1 VPRRR
6 QCRRDGRR
14 AITLALNVSI
24 QFDTVAARHAVP
36 LQFTMTDDSL
46 EILWRGADP
55 AKFTAL
61 QAALR
66 DEGIQF
72 WHAQVYDPAGGFL
85 SSRPYY
91 LEAVPGF
98 EIRVHAGDL
107 PRANDALE
115 WVEGKEDVP
124 TAPGDPSKFDHS
136 RSAPKQSLPYDWDS
150 NEATSEAWAGEDE
163 PMAEY
168 LASALRENGI
178 PSRIPDEPGHRVQLC
193 VRPEDLP
200 RARDIV
206 REITEG
212 ASTA

>member
-1 VPRRR
+1 
-6 QCRRDGRR
+6 
-14 AITLALNVSI
+14 
-24 QFDTVAARHAVP
+24 
-36 LQFTMTDDSL
+36 MTDDSL

-66 DEGIQF
+66 DDGIQF
-72 WHAQVYDPAGGFL
+72 WHTQVYDPAGGFL

-98 EIRVHAGDL
+98 EIRVHAADL
-107 PRANDALE
+107 QRANDALE
-115 WVEGKEDVP
+115 WVESKED
-124 TAPGDPSKFDHS
+124 APAVSGDQSKFDHN
-136 RSAPKQSLPYDWDS
+136 RFAPNQTLPYDWDS

-178 PSRIPDEPGHRVQLC
+178 PSRIPDEPGHPVRVC
-193 VRPEDLP
+193 VRPEDLT
-200 RARDIV
+200 RAREIV

-212 ASTA
+212 APSA

>member
-1 VPRRR
+1 
-6 QCRRDGRR
+6 
-14 AITLALNVSI
+14 
-24 QFDTVAARHAVP
+24 
-36 LQFTMTDDSL
+36 MTDDSL

-66 DEGIQF
+66 DDGIQF
-72 WHAQVYDPAGGFL
+72 WHTQVYDPAGGFL

-98 EIRVHAGDL
+98 EIRVHAADL
-107 PRANDALE
+107 QRANDALE
-115 WVEGKEDVP
+115 WVESKEDVP
-124 TAPGDPSKFDHS
+124 SVPGDQSKFDYH
-136 RSAPKQSLPYDWDS
+136 RLAPNQPLPYDWDS

-163 PMAEY
+163 TMAEY

-178 PSRIPDEPGHRVQLC
+178 PSRIPDEPGHRVRLC
-193 VRPEDLP
+193 VRPEDLT

-212 ASTA
+212 APPA

>member
-1 VPRRR
+1 M
-6 QCRRDGRR
+6 
-14 AITLALNVSI
+14 AN
-24 QFDTVAARHAVP
+24 
-36 LQFTMTDDSL
+36 DSL

-66 DEGIQF
+66 DEEIQF
-72 WHAQVYDPAGGFL
+72 WHTQVYDPAGGFL

-98 EIRVHAGDL
+98 EIRVHASDL
-107 PRANDALE
+107 ERANGALE
-115 WVEGKEDVP
+115 WVE
-124 TAPGDPSKFDHS
+124 SKGNASTFADDHS
-136 RSAPKQSLPYDWDS
+136 RFDCEEVSLNPVLPYDWDPK
-150 NEATSEAWAGEDE
+150 EATSEVWAGEDE

-178 PSRIPDEPGHRVQLC
+178 PSRIPDDPGHRVRLC
-193 VRPEDLP
+193 VRPEDRT

-206 REITEG
+206 REITDG
-212 ASTA
+212 ASPT

>member
-1 VPRRR
+1 
-6 QCRRDGRR
+6 
-14 AITLALNVSI
+14 
-24 QFDTVAARHAVP
+24 
-36 LQFTMTDDSL
+36 MTDDSL

-66 DEGIQF
+66 DDGIQF

-98 EIRVHAGDL
+98 EIRVHACDI

-150 NEATSEAWAGEDE
+150 SEATSEAWVGEDE
-163 PMAEY
+163 PMHVVVRLGEDGFEQHH
-168 LASALRENGI
+168 LLVHFFWASFFAR
-178 PSRIPDEPGHRVQLC
+178 SRKRFICRTRSRSTSSGFFSSSHSTSSSAP
-193 VRPEDLP
+193 VRSPLW
-200 RARDIV
+200 
-206 REITEG
+206 
-212 ASTA
+212 